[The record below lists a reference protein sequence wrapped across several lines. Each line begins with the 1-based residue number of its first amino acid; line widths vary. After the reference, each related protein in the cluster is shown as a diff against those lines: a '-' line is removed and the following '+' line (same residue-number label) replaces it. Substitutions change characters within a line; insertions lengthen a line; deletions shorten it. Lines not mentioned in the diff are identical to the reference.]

1 MPSKEESMQKQ
12 HLHAQKEH
20 AEWLDKLHRWR
31 AEHQRVLAK
40 LSKLQAAL
48 LDHNAEI
55 DEQLGQIHRHEQH
68 ISRHERVIAAQKG
81 NGESTLDQDALDGHS
96 EGDKT
101 HRELRAQI
109 KRMEGTHDET
119 VEVLNE
125 TIDKLKEIRSKMQN
139 ERDEEYENIDDD
151 EVVHEAS
158 VESFPASDSPSFNP
172 GRT

>member
-1 MPSKEESMQKQ
+1 MPTKDESMQKQ
-12 HLHAQKEH
+12 HVHAQKEH

-48 LDHNAEI
+48 LEHNAEI

-68 ISRHERVIAAQKG
+68 IERHERVIAAQKG
-81 NGESTLDQDALDGHS
+81 NGESPLDQDALDGHS
-96 EGDKT
+96 DSDNK
-101 HRELRAQI
+101 HRDLRAQI
-109 KRMEGTHDET
+109 KRMEGAHTDT
-119 VEVLNE
+119 VKIFDE
-125 TIDKLKEIRSKMQN
+125 TIDKLKEIRTKLHSSQ
-139 ERDEEYENIDDD
+139 EGEHEGIDDD
-151 EVVHEAS
+151 ELVHEAS